1 MASIQAPRRHVSI
14 DRDGR
19 CLAMADVEPV
29 TGSRTARA
37 SLHVES
43 GHLPVDTCRR
53 LVDAVLDTPEV
64 RQAEHITAFIPRDR
78 AEILE
83 EVRRRCDAVSARPA
97 GASVVVDATRRPDPV
112 DRLS

>member
-1 MASIQAPRRHVSI
+1 MASSETFRRHVAI
-14 DRDGR
+14 DQDGR
-19 CLAMADVEPV
+19 CLAMADIEPAAE
-29 TGSRTARA
+29 SRTARA

-64 RQAEHITAFIPRDR
+64 RQADHLTAFIPRDR

-83 EVRRRCDAVSARPA
+83 EVRRRCDGVSTRSA
-97 GASVVVDATRRPDPV
+97 GASVVVDAQTRWAT
-112 DRLS
+112 SAS